1 MAQVFFDT
9 LYIGCEK
16 FPQHDFYGVAVGGV
30 RQSDIIYVCISGEVI
45 KFVVL
50 LGLNLLTIKSCSR
63 HGFREKS

>member
-1 MAQVFFDT
+1 MEQFFDT

-30 RQSDIIYVCISGEVI
+30 RQSDNIYVCINGGVI

-50 LGLNLLTIKSCSR
+50 LRSQIINN
-63 HGFREKS
+63 